1 MKTFKTL
8 TVGASLSAFMALG
21 GPAAAQQLLESAS
34 LDHGYGQAQS
44 TDDKD
49 KKGDK
54 DKHCGA
60 DKKKGEKD
68 KKGDKDKHC
77 GADKDKTGDKEH
89 SCGEGSCG

>member
-34 LDHGYGQAQS
+34 LDHGYGHAQS

-60 DKKKGEKD
+60 DKD
-68 KKGDKDKHC
+68 KK
-77 GADKDKTGDKEH
+77 GDKEH

>member
-60 DKKKGEKD
+60 DKD
-68 KKGDKDKHC
+68 KK
-77 GADKDKTGDKEH
+77 GDKEH